1 VRLASLSLAGSL
13 VLAAVVAFALDYPAL
28 SGRVVDQ
35 ANVMA
40 AQSRGE
46 LETKLKDLED
56 KSGIQLVVATVKS
69 LQGTDVETY
78 ANGLF
83 RAWKLGQAQKNNGV
97 LLLVAPAEHKVRIE
111 VGYGLE
117 GTLTDALSSVII
129 AGAIIPRFKAGD
141 FPGGIERGVDG
152 IINGLAVTAP
162 AGNQKSMSDGKTHQR
177 ISTNCSRSCSSYWYS
192 LSVGTLF
199 AMLDHREAQ
208 QPADGAAVRSLFPT
222 VDRAG
227 ARDGAAAEWEAV
239 SAAAL
244 AAEAGRQE
252 AAACRGAGDE
262 MYAGGSRCRC
272 CRDPQCGTPHQRPAR
287 MRLCT
292 RLLGLCPHPDFVGE
306 CYSCRNWPSSSLR
319 RSRFPGCPCGFCL
332 CRSQCNALAL
342 IALRLSN
349 LCDQVHAIVPAY

>member
-1 VRLASLSLAGSL
+1 MRLASLSLAGSL

-117 GTLTDALSSVII
+117 GTLTNALSSVII

-152 IINGLAVTAP
+152 IINVLSGDS
-162 AGNQKSMSDGKTHQR
+162 AGWQPKVNVRREDASADFDKLFP
-177 ISTNCSRSCSSYWYS
+177 ILFFLLVLFICWY
-192 LSVGTLF
+192 LVRNAG
-199 AMLDHREAQ
+199 
-208 QPADGAAVRSLFPT
+208 PPGGAAT
-222 VDRAG
+222 
-227 ARDGAAAEWEAV
+227 
-239 SAAAL
+239 
-244 AAEAGRQE
+244 GRR
-252 AAACRGAGDE
+252 RGGPIFIPYGGPSWGSGWGGGG
-262 MYAGGSRCRC
+262 MGGGFGGGFGGGGGSS
-272 CRDPQCGTPHQRPAR
+272 GGGGAS
-287 MRLCT
+287 
-292 RLLGLCPHPDFVGE
+292 G
-306 CYSCRNWPSSSLR
+306 SW
-319 RSRFPGCPCGFCL
+319 
-332 CRSQCNALAL
+332 
-342 IALRLSN
+342 
-349 LCDQVHAIVPAY
+349 